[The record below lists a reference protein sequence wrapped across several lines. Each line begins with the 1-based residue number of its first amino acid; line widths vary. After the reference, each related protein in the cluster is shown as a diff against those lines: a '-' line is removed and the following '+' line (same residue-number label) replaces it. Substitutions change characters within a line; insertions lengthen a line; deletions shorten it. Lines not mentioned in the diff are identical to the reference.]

1 MRVLIRSV
9 FAAALVLC
17 LATVALASAQDEYV
31 RGVSAFKSLL
41 ANEKRAGLR
50 AEWQAVMKPFERSL
64 ASAPKGEYAPKCM
77 YFIGRSLEE
86 LSRRSFLKSDRKAAL
101 DAFDRML
108 AAYPKHEWAD
118 DSLYRKG
125 MIWSEQAKD
134 AAQAEEIFKAVIAN
148 YPKGDLAPEARKRL
162 AELPG
167 TGKASASAVQ
177 SAESGKTPVSDAAT
191 PVAKDEP
198 KPKAPAASAPA
209 SSVKADTGLT
219 LLGIRHWSSNDYTR
233 VVMDLSEDVKYE
245 RALVEKTTNGNKQLQ
260 ITLQKTGIAAD
271 VMPERT
277 IQDGILSQI
286 KVGVDS
292 SGGALVTFDLM
303 QMDSYRVFTLPD
315 PYRVVLDIYGAAGG
329 KTSHAPSTPT
339 SAATPTPTAS
349 ATPTAASAASASQT
363 PAASPKQAATIAAE
377 EKDHVLAALAE
388 LQAKQAKESTQKKD
402 APKKLD
408 AKAPATKKA
417 DAARAAVAQKTAP
430 DARSEKEE
438 IPEMEVSAKQKK
450 YSGSLVE
457 QLGLKVRTIMIDA
470 GHGGKDPGAVT
481 NGLEEKD
488 VNLRM
493 AKVLGR
499 TLQAQG
505 FEVHYTRT
513 TDKFIPLEER
523 TAMANARNADL
534 FISLHCNAYK
544 DGSAK
549 GLEVYYLNLA
559 TDAQAVRVAARENG
573 VSAKKISDMQF
584 ILSDLMLNSKINESR
599 QMASLVEQETLRTM
613 RPKHQFT
620 SHGSKGAFFYV
631 LTGARMP
638 SILVELGYLT
648 NSAEAEKLNSD
659 AYLETMAKGLAGGV
673 LAYKKKLER
682 FALNQSGK
690 S

>member
-9 FAAALVLC
+9 FVVALVLC
-17 LATVALASAQDEYV
+17 LAAVALASAQDEYV

-64 ASAPKGEYAPKCM
+64 AAAPKGDYAPKCM

-108 AAYPKHEWAD
+108 AAHPKHEWAD

-134 AAQAEEIFKAVIAN
+134 SAQAEAIFKALITN
-148 YPKGDLAPEARKRL
+148 YPKADLAPEARKRL
-162 AELPG
+162 AALQG
-167 TGKASASAVQ
+167 TGKDSAPAVQ
-177 SAESGKTPVSDAAT
+177 NAESGKTPGADTAKPLV
-191 PVAKDEP
+191 KDEP
-198 KPKAPAASAPA
+198 KPQPPAASAPA
-209 SSVKADTGLT
+209 PSVMADTGLT
-219 LLGIRHWSSNDYTR
+219 LLGIRHWSSSDYTR
-233 VVMDLSEDVKYE
+233 VVMDLTHDVKYE

-286 KVGVDS
+286 RVGADS

-329 KTSHAPSTPT
+329 KVVQASTAP
-339 SAATPTPTAS
+339 APTPAS
-349 ATPTAASAASASQT
+349 VPSPAASPSQT
-363 PAASPKQAATIAAE
+363 PARSAKPASTIAAE

-388 LQAKQAKESTQKKD
+388 LQAKQALESTQKKD

-408 AKAPATKKA
+408 AKAAATKNA
-417 DAARAAVAQKTAP
+417 GAAPAAVAQKAAP
-430 DARSEKEE
+430 EARSEKQI

-470 GHGGKDPGAVT
+470 GHGGRDPGAVS

-488 VNLRM
+488 INLRM
-493 AKVLGR
+493 AMIMGR

-523 TAMANARNADL
+523 TAMANAKNADL

-613 RPKHQFT
+613 RPKHPFS

-648 NSAEAEKLNSD
+648 NPAEAAKLNSD

-682 FALNQSGK
+682 FALNESGK

>member
-17 LATVALASAQDEYV
+17 LATVALGSAQDEYV

-108 AAYPKHEWAD
+108 AAHPKHEWAD

-134 AAQAEEIFKAVIAN
+134 SAQVEEIFKAVIAN
-148 YPKGDLAPEARKRL
+148 YPKGDMAPEARKRL
-162 AELPG
+162 ADMPG
-167 TGKASASAVQ
+167 TGTASAPAVQ
-177 SAESGKTPVSDAAT
+177 RVESGKTRVFDAAKS
-191 PVAKDEP
+191 VAKDDP
-198 KPKAPAASAPA
+198 KAKAPAASASA

-233 VVMDLSEDVKYE
+233 VVMDLSQDVKYE
-245 RALVEKTTNGNKQLQ
+245 RALVEKTINGNKQLQ
-260 ITLQKTGIAAD
+260 ITLQRTGIAAD

-286 KVGVDS
+286 KVGADS

-329 KTSHAPSTPT
+329 KAAHAPSTPA
-339 SAATPTPTAS
+339 SAATPTTA
-349 ATPTAASAASASQT
+349 PAASASQT

-408 AKAPATKKA
+408 AKAPATKEA
-417 DAARAAVAQKTAP
+417 DAAPAAVAQKTAQ
-430 DARSEKEE
+430 DERSEKEE
-438 IPEMEVSAKQKK
+438 IPQMEVSAKQKK

-488 VNLRM
+488 INLRM
-493 AKVLGR
+493 AKILGR

-599 QMASLVEQETLRTM
+599 QMASLVEQETVRTM

-673 LAYKKKLER
+673 VAYKKKLER
-682 FALNQSGK
+682 FALNESGK